1 MDIRVRHALHGVLAV
16 TLVLMLTVLTAAPV
30 TATGSSEPPAEEPAE
45 PVDRTD
51 AGGEDDQPFLVTTD
65 DLGREVVLQSVPTRV
80 LGLARQFMEELFAL
94 GVTPIGKVD
103 EYTNRPEGVA
113 LPSVGSQNSP
123 NIESILQLEP
133 ELILANTRQHSD
145 LTDALEAMGAT
156 VYFVNPQLGGN
167 WFTDHTDLYGRLLDR
182 EAEAEAYAARL
193 DDVISDLRT
202 QVERCGFDTGI
213 LVQGGSE
220 TVRAAQPTGLYGAL
234 FPALGIQNVVPTG
247 LPGAERSTFVTY
259 DIEAITQED
268 PDVILVRA
276 AGSGERNMNRLRQFY
291 RESALWQELTAVR
304 DDRIFVLPPRVNP
317 GAASSE
323 DVLRIT
329 ADVLCPAP

>member
-1 MDIRVRHALHGVLAV
+1 MNIRMRDAVHGAIAVALA
-16 TLVLMLTVLTAAPV
+16 LMLTVLTAAPV
-30 TATGSSEPPAEEPAE
+30 AAMGSSEPPAAE
-45 PVDRTD
+45 PIDRTD
-51 AGGEDDQPFLVTTD
+51 VGSEDDQPFLVTTD

-156 VYFVNPQLGGN
+156 VYFVDPQLEEN
-167 WFTDHTDLYGRLLDR
+167 FFTDRTDLFGRLLDR
-182 EAEAEAYAARL
+182 ETEAEAYAARL
-193 DDVISDLRT
+193 DDVISELRA
-202 QVERCGFDTGI
+202 QVDQCGFDTGV
-213 LVQGGSE
+213 LLQGGSE

-234 FPALGIQNVVPTG
+234 FPALGIRNVVPTG

-259 DIEAITQED
+259 DIEAITQAN

-276 AGSGERNMNRLRQFY
+276 AGSGERDTNRLRQFY
-291 RESALWQELTAVR
+291 RESELWQGLPAVR

-317 GAASSE
+317 GAVSSE
-323 DVLRIT
+323 DALRIT
-329 ADVLCPAP
+329 ADILCPAP